1 MTTINR
7 LTRTD
12 TVSAG
17 DVVPVYVQNQGDAR
31 GAAMSVILAY
41 IQTSFGINVA
51 DFLEN
56 PSSANLILAMDDET
70 GTGQLVFNT
79 SPTLVTP
86 LLGAATATS
95 LRRGPVVT
103 KVASFTVADT
113 ENWIIC
119 TGVASITVTLPSAAT
134 WAGREIM
141 LKNTAAFTVVSASA
155 NVVPLDGG
163 AAGTAILAAVAGRW
177 STLVS
182 DGTNWVTM
190 QGV

>member
-41 IQTSFGINVA
+41 IQTSFGVNVA
-51 DFLEN
+51 DFLET
-56 PSSANLILAMDDET
+56 PSSANLILAMSDET

-79 SPTLVTP
+79 SPALVTP

-155 NVVPLDGG
+155 NVVPLAGG